1 MVKRLGHGIIRTQ
14 IQHTDS
20 VTDLTARRQNNHRR
34 VIFRRAVRA
43 QKAAPIP
50 VGQHD
55 IQQNQVVFTRLYK
68 GRRVSNLSC
77 VINSMA
83 IKTNARRNS
92 VRKLEI
98 VFDQKVFHRARQ
110 LSLQV
115 TGLCQVT
122 MIVYRHG
129 AVRRTATKRENKM
142 KTLKMGRRALM
153 ATAIATFGL
162 GNAAFADG
170 HQVLDDIH
178 FLIPGGAGGGWDGT
192 ARGTGEALTEA
203 GLVGSASYENMSGGG
218 GGVAIGYM
226 IENAESLDN
235 TLMVN
240 STPIVIRS
248 LTGVFP
254 HNFRDLTLVSGTI
267 GDYAAIVVG
276 KDSPI
281 NSMDDLLAAWDADQ
295 NGTPIGGGS
304 VPGGMDHLVAAMVME
319 ASGRDALGVNYI
331 PYDAGGTAMAAL
343 LSGEIAALSTG
354 FSEAVDLSNA
364 GEVKII
370 GVTAD
375 ERVDAAPD
383 AMTMMEQG
391 IDTTFVNWR
400 GFFAAPGLADDKLE
414 AYKTAIAAM
423 YDTPEWEAVRARNGW
438 VNIHN
443 PGDEFEAFLEE
454 QETVIGDL
462 MRKLGFL

>member
-1 MVKRLGHGIIRTQ
+1 MSKFV
-14 IQHTDS
+14 
-20 VTDLTARRQNNHRR
+20 
-34 VIFRRAVRA
+34 
-43 QKAAPIP
+43 
-50 VGQHD
+50 
-55 IQQNQVVFTRLYK
+55 
-68 GRRVSNLSC
+68 
-77 VINSMA
+77 
-83 IKTNARRNS
+83 
-92 VRKLEI
+92 
-98 VFDQKVFHRARQ
+98 
-110 LSLQV
+110 
-115 TGLCQVT
+115 
-122 MIVYRHG
+122 
-129 AVRRTATKRENKM
+129 
-142 KTLKMGRRALM
+142 MGRRAL
-153 ATAIATFGL
+153 IAAVAALGL
-162 GNAAFADG
+162 AGPAAAGG
-170 HQVLDDIH
+170 HQVLDSIH

-218 GGVAIGYM
+218 GGKAIGYL
-226 IENAESLDN
+226 IENADSN
-235 TLMVN
+235 HGTLMVN

-281 NSMDDLLAAWDADQ
+281 NSMADLIAAYDADPSA
-295 NGTPIGGGS
+295 TAIGGGS

-319 ASGRDALGVNYI
+319 AAGKDALGVKYI
-331 PYDAGGTAMAAL
+331 PYDAGGKAMAAL

-370 GVTAD
+370 GVTSD
-375 ERVDAAPD
+375 ERVSAAPD
-383 AMTMMEQG
+383 AQTMMEQG

-400 GFFAAPGLADDKLE
+400 GFFAAPGLPEDKL
-414 AYKTAIAAM
+414 AMYQDAIAKM
-423 YDTPEWEAVRARNGW
+423 YETDEWEAVRARNGW

-443 PGDEFEAFLEE
+443 PGDEFLTFLEA

-462 MRKLGFL
+462 MKKLGFL